1 MRRLLPTLGI
11 GAICFLAM
19 SVASVAQA
27 QSYVKEISYS
37 LEQPFGNISTI
48 TSFAQYLQ
56 LVYSYSA
63 GLIGIIAVVLIMA
76 GGIMWIGAAG
86 NEQVISTAKE
96 IIISALTAVVIIVL
110 SYAILIFI
118 NPRLVEISFSLQR
131 IPIVDV
137 GDFYKLP
144 KCTDAPFTG
153 KTCVSQSAADMLCD
167 DIPCGEVGHLDITGN
182 CRGGASSCAAGFGCY
197 RDATNPEE
205 SMSCQLMA
213 CGKQVDACAD
223 AYQFDDPASADYYAS
238 CICQYYAKMMTY
250 FGVTSSGILPLYTDA
265 NQPAIYEELCKE
277 TTSNADWVAK
287 VATAPY
293 STLFRSSASQAAT
306 IGLNCGFTSLCAVT
320 TMDALG
326 GCYAWCGPIGAG
338 GCLQ

>member
-11 GAICFLAM
+11 GAICFLGI
-19 SVASVAQA
+19 SVASVVQA
-27 QSYVKEISYS
+27 QSYVKEISYP
-37 LEQPFGNISTI
+37 LEQPFGGVSTI

-110 SYAILIFI
+110 SYAILIFL
-118 NPRLVEISFSLQR
+118 NPRFVEISFSLQR

-144 KCTDAPFTG
+144 KCTDAPYTG
-153 KTCVSQSAADMLCD
+153 KTCVNESAVDTLCD
-167 DIPCGEVGHLDITGN
+167 DIPCGEVGHLDVTGN
-182 CRGGASSCAAGFGCY
+182 CRGGATSCATGFGCY

-205 SMSCQLMA
+205 LMSCQLMA
-213 CGKQVDACAD
+213 CGERVNACAD
-223 AYQFDDPASADYYAS
+223 AYPFDDPASASNYAS
-238 CICQYYAKMMTY
+238 CICQHYTKMMTN

-277 TTSNADWVAK
+277 TTSNADWVTK

-293 STLFRSSASQAAT
+293 NTLFRGSPSQAAT
-306 IGLNCGFTSLCAVT
+306 VGLNCGFSSLCAPT
-320 TMDALG
+320 TTTTPS
-326 GCYAWCGPIGAG
+326 GCETACGPIGSG
-338 GCLQ
+338 GCL